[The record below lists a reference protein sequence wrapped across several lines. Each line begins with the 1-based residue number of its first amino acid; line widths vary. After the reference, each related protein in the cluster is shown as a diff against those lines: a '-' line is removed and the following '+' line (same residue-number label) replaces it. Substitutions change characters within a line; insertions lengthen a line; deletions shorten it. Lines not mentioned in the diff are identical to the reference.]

1 MIELLADL
9 LMVLGTVFL
18 LAAAIGVLRFPD
30 IYSRLH
36 AAGKGDTLGQ
46 ALVLLG
52 LMLLAGATLISV
64 KLAFI
69 ILFVLVFNP
78 TATHALAR
86 GAWVSGIRPWT
97 GQRERP
103 FVQREGQLTEAERE
117 ELYAAG
123 RESAAKAPPPEED
136 PRG

>member
-1 MIELLADL
+1 MMGLLADL
-9 LMVLGTVFL
+9 LLIAGTVFL
-18 LAAAIGVLRFPD
+18 LAAAFGVLRFPD
-30 IYSRLH
+30 FYSRLH

-52 LMLLAGATLISV
+52 LVVTAGATFVSV

-69 ILFVLVFNP
+69 ILFVFVFNP

-97 GQRERP
+97 GQKERP
-103 FVQREGQLTEAERE
+103 FVQREGQLTQAERDA
-117 ELYAAG
+117 LYDAG
-123 RESAAKAPPPEED
+123 RRAVDEEGT
-136 PRG
+136 PNG